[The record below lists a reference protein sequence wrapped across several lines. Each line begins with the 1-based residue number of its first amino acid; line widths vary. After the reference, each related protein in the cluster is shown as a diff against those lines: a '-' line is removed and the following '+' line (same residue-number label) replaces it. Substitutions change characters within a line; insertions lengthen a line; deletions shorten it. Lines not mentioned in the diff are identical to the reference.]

1 MSRMSENPVLKFYL
15 MPVQNEIIVV
25 FLYLRAVLCKIIE
38 VIVINFIFLFFFFF
52 FSVKTLFL
60 NLKMILGG

>member
-25 FLYLRAVLCKIIE
+25 F
-38 VIVINFIFLFFFFF
+38 FIPSG
-52 FSVKTLFL
+52 SVMQ
-60 NLKMILGG
+60 NY